1 MRNNQPVSNH
11 EIEMNDNS
19 ILVSTTNLK
28 GIITEV
34 NTDFIAISGFS
45 KQELLGK
52 NHNIVRHPD
61 MPEEAFKDLWNT
73 IKTGHPWVGMVKN
86 RCKNGDYY
94 WVTANIAPVTEH
106 GRVTGYI
113 SVRHKPSQQEI
124 DTATKLYNK
133 INMRKASLKPTI
145 LQRITAA
152 CWSNRSMTQRLLSLM
167 LLIGFKM
174 TGMTYAFIQM
184 IIAGT
189 SSETLINTLEY
200 GVAGSFA
207 TLLLI
212 LGLFIRKDILPTISQ
227 ATEALKEITE
237 ENFKSHIAIHRS
249 DELGDTLRA
258 IKMLQIRQGYMANES
273 RQQLNR
279 ASRIQSALDST
290 TANVMM
296 ADQHHNIIYIN
307 DTLQKML
314 DKNESNFKQ
323 KLPNFDANQLI
334 GTCIDVFHKDPSH
347 QRRILDNL
355 TSTFTSPDMNLG
367 GTWVKIII
375 NPVFDDN
382 GSRIATVTEW
392 LDRTQDV
399 ALEHMIDH
407 DVKGLVEGAKRGE
420 LSRRIKIG
428 ETTGQINELSQS
440 LNELLDV
447 TERGIEDII
456 QGLKALEEGDL
467 SYRIS
472 NDYEGLFDTA
482 KQANNNAATQ
492 MATVMQHVRTTAE
505 DVGTGA
511 DEIAEGNNTLSS
523 RTQEQ
528 AAALEETAASIE
540 EITGTIQQTADNS
553 HQANQLAAS
562 AREQAEKGG
571 KIASKTVD
579 AMTDINIHS
588 KKISDIISVIDEIA
602 FQTNLLALNAAV
614 EAARAGDQGRGFA
627 VVAGEVR
634 TLAQR
639 SAKAAKEIKSLI
651 NQSVE
656 SVESGSLLVNE
667 SGAALQEII
676 GSVSQVGDI
685 IAEIASASTEQTIG
699 VEQINQAIAQL
710 DHNTQQNS
718 AMVEESAAASQHLN
732 NQAYELR
739 QKIALFKLG
748 DDEEPTKIVSI
759 PVNND
764 NKKIKK
770 KTRKVAKKR
779 AKQQVREIIASQST
793 LEADSMNGKSYI

>member
-1 MRNNQPVSNH
+1 
-11 EIEMNDNS
+11 
-19 ILVSTTNLK
+19 
-28 GIITEV
+28 
-34 NTDFIAISGFS
+34 
-45 KQELLGK
+45 
-52 NHNIVRHPD
+52 
-61 MPEEAFKDLWNT
+61 
-73 IKTGHPWVGMVKN
+73 
-86 RCKNGDYY
+86 
-94 WVTANIAPVTEH
+94 
-106 GRVTGYI
+106 
-113 SVRHKPSQQEI
+113 
-124 DTATKLYNK
+124 
-133 INMRKASLKPTI
+133 
-145 LQRITAA
+145 
-152 CWSNRSMTQRLLSLM
+152 MTQRLLSLM